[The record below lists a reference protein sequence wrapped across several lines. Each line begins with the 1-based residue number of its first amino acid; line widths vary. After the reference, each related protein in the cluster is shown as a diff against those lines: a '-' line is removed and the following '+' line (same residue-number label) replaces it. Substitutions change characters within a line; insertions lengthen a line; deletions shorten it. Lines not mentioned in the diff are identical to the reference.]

1 MDNASTILT
10 TLDGNLDHPVR
21 LILYGRAAI
30 QLGFP
35 SPPPDAARSLD
46 VDAIIP
52 AAETEGFSED
62 QQFWMAQ
69 EATNSQL
76 AALGLYITHL
86 FPSDMVIL
94 RRDWERHLIPIDAPA
109 TRWLRLFRPATV
121 DLVLS
126 KMMRGADALDMA
138 DAAFLIGS
146 AGLRRSELE
155 QAFRE
160 AVVPPVPELQESF
173 LQAQHRVLSMAID

>member
-35 SPPPDAARSLD
+35 SPPPDAARSMD

-52 AAETEGFSED
+52 AAETDGFSED

-69 EATNSQL
+69 DATNSHL

-94 RRDWERHLIPIDAPA
+94 RRDWEQNLVAITSPA
-109 TRWLRLFRPATV
+109 TRWLRLFRPAAV

-138 DAAFLIGS
+138 DAAFLISS
-146 AGLRRSELE
+146 AGLRKGDLE
-155 QAFRE
+155 QAFHE
-160 AVVPPVPELQESF
+160 AIVPPVLELQESF
-173 LQAQHRVLSMAID
+173 LQAQPRVLSMAPE